1 MRRIGLLSLSM
12 LIALLFLAYPGN
24 LQAQESGSA
33 LDVTFVTDVTIP
45 DDTVLEPGESFEKV
59 WRLKNSDASDWAE
72 DFSLAFMEGDQLGTS
87 DSQLLKEVVAPGET
101 VDIGVTMQAPAED
114 GVYTS

>member
-1 MRRIGLLSLSM
+1 MKQMSILSSLVVLVLLCWPASLV
-12 LIALLFLAYPGN
+12 
-24 LQAQESGSA
+24 AQDAEGVP
-33 LDVTFVTDVTIP
+33 DVTFVTDVTIP